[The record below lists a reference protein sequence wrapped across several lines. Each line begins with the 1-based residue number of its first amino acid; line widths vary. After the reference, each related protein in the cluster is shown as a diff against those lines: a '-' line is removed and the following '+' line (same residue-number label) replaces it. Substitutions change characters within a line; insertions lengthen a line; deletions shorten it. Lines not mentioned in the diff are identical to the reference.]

1 MSDVSIPGYDDF
13 RLLGR
18 GGFSA
23 VYSARQVDYD
33 RRVAVKVLDIGI
45 NDDGLRRRLQRERAA
60 TGRLTGHPNIV
71 TILDS
76 GFLTDGRPFLTM
88 ALCPQ
93 GSLADRVAR
102 EGPLPLADVLHA
114 GVTIAGALETAH
126 RVDIIH
132 RDIKPENILITA
144 IGEPAL
150 ADFGIATISD
160 HRSMTRNTQAY
171 TPNHAPPEV
180 LRGEPAGVAAD
191 VYNLGS
197 TLYQLLAGHPPF
209 AMSGSAG
216 LAVFVDKVL
225 NSEAPPPRDDLPE
238 SLLGVL
244 RRAMA
249 KAATDR
255 YASAAE
261 FGEALRGIQ
270 QELGL
275 RVDNLPVMVVATPDA
290 PPPPPAPGAPPPAP
304 GATILPPAPTI
315 LPPAGGGT
323 QLAGAAQHPGVSQN
337 PGVSQQPAAAAG
349 SANPAATVLP
359 PPPGMTFAG
368 TPGAGSAT
376 RLGSPPPA
384 PPVPPPTP
392 APAAPPPKKRR
403 GLLVAALVVVLVAL
417 LGTGG
422 YAAMTLA
429 SRHGDRGTPQGTP
442 EATPNGGTE
451 SAPPDDTP
459 GGSGEP
465 TPDGSSAA
473 PSSAA
478 PQSQAPA
485 PKPTGPAMTSIVV
498 KNITCMTNPQIGSW
512 EGQFDVSWKAVRA
525 DNVQLSGPTASAF
538 LGGFDGASGEATF
551 SFPCTPNGTF
561 LFRAVP
567 QSGQTAG
574 PYKDYKG
581 RWPDATRVTN
591 FTVSKL
597 RCDGSAANLELR
609 WSSRGADEVRVFY
622 NGDMASSLVGLSG
635 AANGSGTAY
644 WDCAPGTSFFLR
656 AVAYKNGVPGG
667 SRDVTVK
674 W

>member
-76 GFLTDGRPFLTM
+76 GFLADGRPFLTM

-102 EGPLPLADVLHA
+102 EGPLPLADVLHV

-132 RDIKPENILITA
+132 RDVKPENVLITA

-150 ADFGIATISD
+150 ADFGIATITD
-160 HRSMTRNTQAY
+160 HRSLTRNTQAY

-180 LRGEPAGVAAD
+180 LRGEPAGVPSD

-249 KAATDR
+249 KDVAARFAT
-255 YASAAE
+255 AAE
-261 FGEALRGIQ
+261 FGEALRGVQ
-270 QELGL
+270 AELGL
-275 RVDNLPVMVVATPDA
+275 RVDNVPVMVATTSQVAS
-290 PPPPPAPGAPPPAP
+290 PPPTAPQATIPPPAP
-304 GATILPPAPTI
+304 GAT
-315 LPPAGGGT
+315 G
-323 QLAGAAQHPGVSQN
+323 QAGAPQGPGTR
-337 PGVSQQPAAAAG
+337 QQPAAAG
-349 SANPAATVLP
+349 SGATVLP
-359 PPPGMTFAG
+359 PAPGMTFAAA
-368 TPGAGSAT
+368 PAAGAAT

-384 PPVPPPTP
+384 PPAPPP
-392 APAAPPPKKRR
+392 APAPPAPPPKKRR
-403 GLLVAALVVVLVAL
+403 GLLVAAIVVGLVAL
-417 LGTGG
+417 LGAGG
-422 YAAMTLA
+422 YAAVTLVGGRDNTA
-429 SRHGDRGTPQGTP
+429 VPQVTSTDGTGP
-442 EATPNGGTE
+442 EP
-451 SAPPDDTP
+451 SDAP
-459 GGSGEP
+459 GAGAEP
-465 TPDGSSAA
+465 TPGASSTA
-473 PSSAA
+473 PTGAGPA
-478 PQSQAPA
+478 PDSPA

-498 KNITCMTNPQIGSW
+498 KNITCVTNSPGGPW

-525 DNVQLSGPTASAF
+525 DNVQLYAPTSSAP

-567 QSGQTAG
+567 QMRSTPG

-581 RWPDATRVTN
+581 RWPDSTRVTS
-591 FTVSKL
+591 FTVKKL
-597 RCDGSAANLELR
+597 TCDGSAPNIELR
-609 WSSRGADEVRVFY
+609 WSSRGADEVRVLY
-622 NGDMASSLVGLSG
+622 NGDPAGSLVGLSG
-635 AANGSGTAY
+635 AANGSGVAY
-644 WDCAPGTSFFLR
+644 GDCNPGTSFFLR